1 MPPLADYALSKI
13 SMVGSENAG
22 AQITVSDQRVL
33 HFEEWAGQ
41 VFANYT
47 RKTPA
52 LNHHM
57 NKTVP
62 SGKRHT
68 FSEVGDLVAAGH
80 TMGTQLEGQAVKHGA
95 RYIDIEDEQII
106 ADAFSAN
113 ADQLLAIYD
122 DRMHLAKKAA
132 EALANRSERDVFR
145 NLCLAAAE
153 SVYTDPTNGA
163 ILTPTNAL
171 DNSSL
176 KIGAAVD
183 IYDAMATPFGVD
195 ELIAGA
201 SQVAQLM
208 DEKDV
213 PDEDDRVLWVRP
225 AEWYLFTSTGNDL
238 INTDFNPGSKSN
250 IQKAVIDRV
259 SNLKIVKSNNLKAVL
274 GVTLQSSVDA
284 DVQAGYEFDTR
295 EIVALV
301 SRPDAVGTVHLRGI
315 TPERAY
321 DVRAQGDLILAKMF
335 KGTGVLRPEAAGL
348 IYDSNIVP

>member
-1 MPPLADYALSKI
+1 MADFDLNKI

-22 AQITVSDQRVL
+22 AQATVADQRVL

-57 NKTVP
+57 NKTAP

-68 FSEVGDLVAAGH
+68 FSEIGDLVATGH
-80 TMGTQLEGQAVKHGA
+80 TMGTQLAGQAVKHGA
-95 RYIDIEDEQII
+95 RYIDIEDKQII

-113 ADQLLAIYD
+113 ADQLLAVYD
-122 DRMHLAKKAA
+122 DRSHLAKKAA

-145 NLCLAAAE
+145 NLILAGGE
-153 SVYTDPTNGA
+153 SVYTPPTGGA
-163 ILTPTNAL
+163 IARPTNAL
-171 DNSSL
+171 NEAAL
-176 KIGAAVD
+176 KIGSAVD
-183 IYDAMATPFGVD
+183 IYDVAATPFGVD
-195 ELIAGA
+195 ELIAAA
-201 SQVAQLM
+201 SQIAQLM

-225 AEWYLFTSTGNDL
+225 AEWYLFTSVGNDL

-250 IQKAVIDRV
+250 IQRAVVDRV
-259 SNLKIVKSNNLKAVL
+259 SNLKIVKSNNWKAVA
-274 GVTLQSSVDA
+274 GVQTQSTVDA
-284 DVQAGYEFDTR
+284 DLQSGYEVDAR
-295 EIVALV
+295 EIIALV

-321 DVRAQGDLILAKMF
+321 DARAQGDLILAKMF
-335 KGTGVLRPEAAGL
+335 KGTGVLRPEAAGF